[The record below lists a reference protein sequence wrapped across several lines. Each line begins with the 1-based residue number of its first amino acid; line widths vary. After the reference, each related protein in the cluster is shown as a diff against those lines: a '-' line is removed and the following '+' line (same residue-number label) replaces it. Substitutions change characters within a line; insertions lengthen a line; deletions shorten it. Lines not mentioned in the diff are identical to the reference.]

1 MESRKNWIIRI
12 AQCWF
17 VRFLVF
23 CTLFHSPKV
32 KPWFVQDI
40 TMAAGFGDVHQ
51 YLGWLIFMYLKSGL
65 TFYWGR
71 GSVYEKRRTNDFP
84 SKFDLQVALYASQ
97 NFQFLT
103 NCWKTLFECLT
114 SQTGVITNRYICLS
128 PYIWQYNTRQYTR
141 RFLLIEEQ
149 IFVFT
154 VSTYFVSEKFVSK
167 YQTKYLYLMLWN
179 VFTSIGRSI
188 LLLNFKLIFWT
199 FYRDRGQQ
207 LY

>member
-1 MESRKNWIIRI
+1 
-12 AQCWF
+12 
-17 VRFLVF
+17 
-23 CTLFHSPKV
+23 
-32 KPWFVQDI
+32 
-40 TMAAGFGDVHQ
+40 MAAGFGDVHQ

-103 NCWKTLFECLT
+103 NCWKALFECLT